1 MIWGGNMQNSLE
13 IHKSFLRTF
22 SQGQNL
28 AHKNGI
34 TLILFKVMIRKYKFV
49 EKQQDLHVTRSV
61 TNDRCS
67 PYMAHKTSKKCCT
80 VTTHSTKRNIY

>member
-1 MIWGGNMQNSLE
+1 MQNSLE

-49 EKQQDLHVTRSV
+49 EKQQHLHVT
-61 TNDRCS
+61 
-67 PYMAHKTSKKCCT
+67 
-80 VTTHSTKRNIY
+80 